1 MDGTGTII
9 RRSTRDDAE
18 GIEGVLRAA
27 FTPFQAGCTEGAFNA
42 ITPTAE
48 EIHGRYSEGPIWVAS
63 VGDRIV
69 GTVSTV
75 PEPEWLYIRSMA
87 VRPNAQGGG
96 IGYRL
101 LEAVEKYGIENG
113 FDRLFLYTSDFLTGA
128 LEFYRRCGFVRGK
141 ATFAEE
147 WHGTPG
153 WEVSK
158 KIGKETKQNAIG
170 S

>member
-1 MDGTGTII
+1 MDGNGTII
-9 RRSTRDDAE
+9 RKSTPNDADA
-18 GIEGVLRAA
+18 ISDLLRAA
-27 FTPFQAGCTEGAFNA
+27 FTPFKDGCTEGAFKA
-42 ITPTAE
+42 ITPTSE
-48 EIHGRYSEGPIWVAS
+48 EIRGRYDEGAIWVAS
-63 VGDRIV
+63 VGDQIV

-87 VRPNAQGGG
+87 VRPGAQGSR

-101 LEAVEKYGIENG
+101 LDAVEKYGIENG

-128 LEFYRRCGFVRGK
+128 LQFYERCGFVRGK
-141 ATFAEE
+141 ATLAEQ

>member
-1 MDGTGTII
+1 MGDDQAMI
-9 RRSTRDDAE
+9 RMSTPSDADAISE
-18 GIEGVLRAA
+18 VLRAA
-27 FTPFQAGCTEGAFNA
+27 FTPFKDGCTAGAFKA
-42 ITPTAE
+42 ITPTAD
-48 EIHGRYSEGPIWVAS
+48 EIRERYNEGPIWVAIR
-63 VGDRIV
+63 GDQIV

-87 VRPNAQGGG
+87 VRPGAQGGG

-101 LEAVEKYGIENG
+101 LDAVEKYGIENG
-113 FDRLFLYTSDFLTGA
+113 FNRLFLYTSDFLVGA
-128 LEFYRRCGFVRGK
+128 LQFYERCGFVRGK
-141 ATFAEE
+141 ATLAEQ

>member
-1 MDGTGTII
+1 MDVNGTTV
-9 RRSTRDDAE
+9 RRSTEGDAE

-27 FTPFQAGCTEGAFNA
+27 FTPFQAGCTEGAFKA

-48 EIHGRYSEGPIWVAS
+48 EIRGRYAEGPIWVAITD
-63 VGDRIV
+63 GQII

-87 VRPNAQGGG
+87 VDPGAQGSR

-101 LEAVEKYGIENG
+101 LEAVEAYGIENG
-113 FDRLFLYTSDFLTGA
+113 FDRLFLYTSHFLTGA
-128 LEFYRRCGFVRGK
+128 RKFYERCGFVKGRD
-141 ATFAEE
+141 TDPEE

-153 WEVSK
+153 WGMDR
-158 KIGKETKQNAIG
+158 KIGRNTKQNAIG